1 MWTLVDNEDIKVG
14 DRVRFLGALEWV
26 DVLHRTGDSVHVKGD
41 HLYAGVSFTIQEED
55 RFERWE
61 EPVQAEEA
69 PTATDWVKCDLS
81 TLSPGSPIVRT
92 NNPATL
98 ENNPRVLEFV
108 DYDPYTQILSAIDP
122 TDDHV
127 VAYYVYRSD
136 TYYTKRDTPQASTEW
151 VKCDLSTLS
160 PGSPI
165 VRTNNP
171 ADLENDPKVFEFVE
185 YYPDLKIAEVRNPI
199 NGYTSAYYDNEQF
212 TFYTKRTL
220 REPRCPAPKV
230 IDDYPHTCYHC
241 GSPAYVGEYGIDCK
255 GKCEA
260 SK

>member
-14 DRVRFLGALEWV
+14 DRVRFLGARVEYTV
-26 DVLHRTGDSVHVKGD
+26 IVRHMDTVLFQATGLASSSSYD
-41 HLYAGVSFTIQEED
+41 IQEED

-61 EPVQAEEA
+61 EPVQAVGAWKECKPEDMIPGDKIRVVGQIGSETVFERMYSGMVVVAKTKKYRGNMWSATIQTFERWEEPVQA
-69 PTATDWVKCDLS
+69 STEWVECDLS

-92 NNPATL
+92 NDPATL
-98 ENNPRVLEFV
+98 ENNPTVL
-108 DYDPYTQILSAIDP
+108 
-122 TDDHV
+122 
-127 VAYYVYRSD
+127 
-136 TYYTKRDTPQASTEW
+136 
-151 VKCDLSTLS
+151 
-160 PGSPI
+160 
-165 VRTNNP
+165 
-171 ADLENDPKVFEFVE
+171 EFVE
-185 YYPDLKIAEVRNPI
+185 YYPDLKIAEVRDPI

-212 TFYTKRTL
+212 TFYTRRPV
-220 REPRCPAPKV
+220 REPSPPAPKV